1 MGTIPNMA
9 GICQQGIMEM
19 NRICVCDGNEL
30 FGIINLC
37 PYLRTVSLVC
47 TFGSVCVCVKEC
59 IYISKSNVQ
68 IDYKQFEVRK
78 KFKIICWT
86 EKVKIKKNVLYY

>member
-9 GICQQGIMEM
+9 GIRQQGIMEM

-59 IYISKSNVQ
+59 IYISNSNVSIKSNL
-68 IDYKQFEVRK
+68 RL
-78 KFKIICWT
+78 
-86 EKVKIKKNVLYY
+86 EKSLKASVGLKE